1 MHKTTMTLT
10 ALILLSSMHM
20 LGCAGSSSPQPVA
33 KTVPQQAEWGIYELE
48 LSTQDVRLVY
58 STPYEIQSSAL
69 RLNKA
74 GDKLIFAQK
83 IEGSS
88 DNNFEICS
96 IDVDGSNLRRLTENS
111 FWDLYPAW
119 SPDGT
124 KIAFLSKRDHDLDIY
139 LMDKN
144 GDNVQKLYD
153 SGDNDADIDWA
164 GNSLVFTSQFAI
176 WRMKED
182 GTQPIRITNPPS
194 RGEWGQAN
202 LPKGDYDPRLSYD
215 GNRIVFER
223 LEDTTLS
230 NGGYN
235 LFVVNLD
242 GTGETRLTDNN
253 YAQGLANWSHSGE
266 RIVYVVAAIG
276 GVGKYDMYMINS
288 DGNDNHNIT
297 PYYFPADFL
306 CHSPVFS
313 KGDARI
319 FFIGQ
324 WWQ

>member
-96 IDVDGSNLRRLTENS
+96 IDVDGSNPRRLTENS

-153 SGDNDADIDWA
+153 SGDKRILIGLGTALF
-164 GNSLVFTSQFAI
+164 SLL
-176 WRMKED
+176 
-182 GTQPIRITNPPS
+182 
-194 RGEWGQAN
+194 N
-202 LPKGDYDPRLSYD
+202 LLY
-215 GNRIVFER
+215 
-223 LEDTTLS
+223 
-230 NGGYN
+230 GG
-235 LFVVNLD
+235 
-242 GTGETRLTDNN
+242 
-253 YAQGLANWSHSGE
+253 
-266 RIVYVVAAIG
+266 
-276 GVGKYDMYMINS
+276 
-288 DGNDNHNIT
+288 
-297 PYYFPADFL
+297 
-306 CHSPVFS
+306 
-313 KGDARI
+313 
-319 FFIGQ
+319 
-324 WWQ
+324 